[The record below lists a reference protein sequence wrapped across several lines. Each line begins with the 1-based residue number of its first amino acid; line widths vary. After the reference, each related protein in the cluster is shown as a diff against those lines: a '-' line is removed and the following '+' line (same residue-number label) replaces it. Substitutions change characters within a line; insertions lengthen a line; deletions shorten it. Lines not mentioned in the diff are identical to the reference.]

1 MRCFN
6 FFHKKEIF
14 RRDISYSNILTKE
27 FELIKL
33 KENILTDFFTKFR
46 VSLNN
51 QYIDFLVKE
60 LIKEKLVILVGIGA
74 SIDSKLPS

>member
-1 MRCFN
+1 M
-6 FFHKKEIF
+6 
-14 RRDISYSNILTKE
+14 
-27 FELIKL
+27 IKL

-60 LIKEKLVILVGIGA
+60 LIKEKLVILAGIGV
-74 SIDSKLPS
+74 SIDSKLPSWNSLLPKRLSYCI